1 MPGLNV
7 ARVACVREE
16 DGMKKTIVGAGLA
29 VAIATVS
36 AQAAD
41 LPRGQYRPY
50 APPPAM
56 AAYSWMGPYIG
67 ANLGY
72 QWGETTN
79 NPTEPSGIA
88 GGLQAGYNFQTGQF
102 VFGGEADIQ
111 LSGADDTFAPWKF
124 SNPWFGTVRGRAGV
138 AMNNILFYATGGLA
152 YGNLRG
158 EIGGLSENRTALGWT
173 VGAGMEVGLTQNWSA
188 KVEYLYID
196 LTDRNYTVTGT
207 DNGLESNLLRFGV
220 NYRF

>member
-1 MPGLNV
+1 V
-7 ARVACVREE
+7 VRVREE
-16 DGMKKTIVGAGLA
+16 DGMQKTIFGAGLA
-29 VAIATVS
+29 VAMATAS

-56 AAYSWMGPYIG
+56 AVYSWMGPYLG

-111 LSGADDTFAPWKF
+111 LSGAEDTFAPWKF

-158 EIGGLSENRTALGWT
+158 EVGGLTENRTGLGWT
-173 VGAGMEVGLTQNWSA
+173 AGIGMEVGLTPNWSA
-188 KVEYLYID
+188 KVEYLYVD
-196 LTDRNYTVTGT
+196 LTDRSYTVTGT